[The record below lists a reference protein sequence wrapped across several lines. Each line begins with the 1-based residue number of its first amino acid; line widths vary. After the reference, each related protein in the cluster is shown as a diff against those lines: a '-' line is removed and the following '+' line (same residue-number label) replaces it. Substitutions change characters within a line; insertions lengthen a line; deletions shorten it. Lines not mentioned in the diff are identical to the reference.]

1 MSRTP
6 KGILSSLAALS
17 VLLALLAVWDR
28 SSLPRSVDSRPP
40 ATVNLDAEA
49 QAKPGSRK
57 GGGTAVRLAQRSGL
71 PSEIGN
77 HLSLADRMAPESKYA
92 RAGLTNLMVML
103 SVSDAIV
110 SSPGL
115 SDEEIVQQ
123 LTDQG
128 LPSDIIRERL
138 LNYPRG
144 EGSITALYS
153 RNEAIPGF
161 NQVRKVLVDAGFEID
176 PTSECLL
183 ECFRFVASN
192 SELVDFLQE
201 LQKSMLDGPAKDVY
215 APLVATLARDE
226 RDATQ
231 AFASIFQDRLRLR
244 YGMTEQQTV
253 LIAELLLNL
262 RVHTA
267 TTKDLYLSRIP
278 RG

>member
-6 KGILSSLAALS
+6 KRILSWLAALS
-17 VLLALLAVWDR
+17 LLLALLAVWDR
-28 SSLPRSVDSRPP
+28 SNRPRPVDSRRP

-49 QAKPGSRK
+49 QATSGSRK
-57 GGGTAVRLAQRSGL
+57 GGVAAERLARRSGF

-77 HLSLADRMAPESKYA
+77 QLLLAEGMAPESKYA
-92 RAGLTNLMVML
+92 RAGLTNLTVML
-103 SVSDAIV
+103 GVSDAIV
-110 SSPGL
+110 ASPEL

-123 LTDQG
+123 LTAQG
-128 LPSDIIRERL
+128 LPSEVIRERL

-144 EGSITALYS
+144 DGSITALYA

-161 NQVRKVLVDAGFEID
+161 NQVRKVLVDAGFEVD

-183 ECFRFVASN
+183 ECFRFVVSN

-201 LQKSMLDGPAKDVY
+201 LQRSMLDGPAKDAY

-226 RDATQ
+226 RDTTQ

-253 LIAELLLNL
+253 QIAGLLSNL
-262 RVHTA
+262 RVHDA

-278 RG
+278 RD